1 MSKSRQLAA
10 IMFTDIVGFTSFM
23 GSDEQKTFEILDKN
37 RKIHKPI
44 IHEFNGKWIKELG
57 DGVMASFNTVSDAV
71 NAAIKIQEACSAAR
85 DFKLRIGIH
94 SAEVVFEN
102 DDVFGNGVNIAARIQ
117 SAAHPGSIF
126 ISESVNQNIANKKGI
141 ETQFVREEILKN
153 VSQPV
158 KMFQVLFSGS
168 ETILPEKKAVIVL
181 EKSIAVLPFVNMS
194 NDQEQEYFSDGI
206 SEEIINILAQVPT
219 LKVIGRTSSFAFK
232 GKNIDLK
239 IIGEQ
244 LKVSYLLE
252 GSVRK
257 AGNVLRITAQLIKVE
272 DGFHLY
278 SEKFDRELK
287 DIFDIQDEIS
297 GKILEAVKIKLFGS
311 DKETVFK
318 KYTDNVEAY
327 QLYLKGKFYYNK
339 YTREDFLKAIDYFNQ
354 AIAVDPNYAIAYAGI
369 SYCYHTLSFWN
380 WLPAKQAMYLA
391 LEAGN
396 KSIELDNQIAESLIN
411 LARRKLHYDWNVRDA
426 RIELN
431 KAKAINP
438 NNPEVYIQLGYCAVQ
453 SGDHQEVI
461 VNVNKAIELDPFST
475 MNLWM
480 ASASTI
486 LINESEKTLEIC
498 EQLIDLNPD
507 FFGGHLYAGMTY
519 MPLGEFEEA
528 LRELKIAVRLQNI
541 PYTLSSLGFFY
552 GIMGD
557 TAKAREI
564 IEDIKKI
571 EGIEE
576 LESNTFIGDVYLSL
590 GEWDTAFEYFDKAVE
605 NREGHMLW
613 KKPLFNLVPGLIE
626 DPRARNMFEKMNVVY

>member
-10 IMFTDIVGFTSFM
+10 IMFTDIVGFTSLM

-71 NAAIKIQEACSAAR
+71 NAAIKIQETCNAAR

-94 SAEVVFEN
+94 LGEVVFEN
-102 DDVFGNGVNIAARIQ
+102 DDVFGDGVNIAARIQ

-126 ISESVNQNIANKKGI
+126 ISESVNQNITNKKGI

-153 VSQPV
+153 VRQPI
-158 KMFQVLFSGS
+158 KMFQVLFDGS
-168 ETILPEKKAVIVL
+168 ETILPEKKGGLVL
-181 EKSIAVLPFVNMS
+181 GKSIAVLPFMNMS
-194 NDQEQEYFSDGI
+194 NDEEQEYFSDGI
-206 SEEIINILAQVPT
+206 TEEIINMLAQVPT

-257 AGNVLRITAQLIKVE
+257 AGNTLRITAQLIKVE

-297 GKILEAVKIKLFGS
+297 EKILNAVKIKLFGS
-311 DKETVFK
+311 DKEAVFK
-318 KYTDNVEAY
+318 KYTDNVDAY

-339 YTREDFLKAIDYFNQ
+339 YTKEGFLKAIDYFKQ
-354 AIAVDPNYAIAYAGI
+354 AIAIDPDYAIAYAGI

-380 WLPAKQAMYLA
+380 WLPAKQAMPLA
-391 LEAGN
+391 LEAGK
-396 KSIELDNQIAESLIN
+396 KSLELDDQIAESLIN
-411 LARRKLHYDWNVRDA
+411 LARKKLHYDWNVRDA
-426 RIELN
+426 RIQLN

-438 NNPEVYIQLGYCAVQ
+438 NNPEIYIQLAYCAVH
-453 SGDHQEVI
+453 SGDHKEVM
-461 VNVNKAIELDPFST
+461 VNVNKAISLDPFST

-480 ASASTI
+480 ASFSTS
-486 LINESEKTLEIC
+486 LINESEKTLEIS
-498 EQLIDLNPD
+498 EQLIDLNPN
-507 FFGGHLYAGMTY
+507 FFGGHQSAGNAY
-519 MPLGEFEEA
+519 LQLGKFEEA
-528 LRELKIAVRLQNI
+528 LQELKIAVRLQNI

-557 TAKAREI
+557 TARAREI
-564 IEDIKKI
+564 IEDIKKM

-576 LESNTFIGDVYLSL
+576 LESNSFIGDVYLSI
-590 GEWDTAFEYFDKAVE
+590 GEWDTAFEYYDKATE
-605 NREGHMLW
+605 NREGNMLF
-613 KKPLFNLVPGLIE
+613 KKVSSNTVPGLTE
-626 DPRARNMFEKMNVVY
+626 DPRAVKMFEKMNIIY